1 MLSFTTWLRTIV
13 GAIRKRW
20 KPGSRRVGKG
30 LGRRRPMMDKN
41 LLSHTAVNVTDRR
54 TLLLEDGERPYII
67 NAVLNDLPLPGNF
80 EATVNARSS
89 AEAAKK
95 MIKLGYLDTL
105 PGNLVADHI
114 TITISRRGN

>member
-1 MLSFTTWLRTIV
+1 MLLQ
-13 GAIRKRW
+13 
-20 KPGSRRVGKG
+20 
-30 LGRRRPMMDKN
+30 DKT

-54 TLLLEDGERPYII
+54 TLMLEDGERPYII
-67 NAVLNDLPLPGNF
+67 KAVLNDHPIPGNF
-80 EATVNARSS
+80 EATVDARSS